1 MLIIY
6 TGIRDMVENLHKL
19 REEERMGRLA
29 KAKSAAE
36 VRAIFSGQP
45 YGGQEKRKKSKRG

>member
-1 MLIIY
+1 
-6 TGIRDMVENLHKL
+6 MVENLHKL